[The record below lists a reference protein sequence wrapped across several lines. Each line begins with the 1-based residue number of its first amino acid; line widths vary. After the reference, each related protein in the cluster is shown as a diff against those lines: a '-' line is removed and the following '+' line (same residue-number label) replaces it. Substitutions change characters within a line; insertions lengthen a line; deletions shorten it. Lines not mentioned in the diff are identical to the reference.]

1 MASLDAIDIKLLNLL
16 QHNSR
21 MTIKELSGEVHLST
35 TPVYERVKRLEADGY
50 ISKYVA
56 MLDPEKLN
64 LGFTVFVNVKLVR
77 QSHLVSS
84 EFIDKMKELDEVTE
98 CYSVSGPSD
107 FLLKVYAPDMAH
119 YRQFVLDVL
128 GKLDSV
134 QDVESIFVMSEVKHN
149 TQLPLKDTIK

>member
-1 MASLDAIDIKLLNLL
+1 MATLDAIDIKLLDLL

-21 MTIKELSGEVHLST
+21 MTIKELSAEVHLST

-50 ISKYVA
+50 ISRYVA

-77 QSHLVSS
+77 QNYNVSQA
-84 EFIDKMKELDEVTE
+84 FIEKMKEIDEVTE
-98 CYSVSGPSD
+98 CYSVSGSSD
-107 FLLKVYAPDMAH
+107 FILKVYAPDMAH

-128 GKLDSV
+128 GKLDSI

-149 TQLPLKDTIK
+149 TQLPLKDMI